1 MWGVAIMFIVLG
13 ASQYMFREQLRLRP
27 SLEARQIGFAFWWA
41 GWLMLAWWIST
52 TLLGIPNEVKMTVS
66 ALGTIWVGVRG
77 IQVGNRIMQQVNE

>member
-1 MWGVAIMFIVLG
+1 MFIILG

-41 GWLMLAWWIST
+41 GWLMLAWWISA
-52 TLLGIPNEVKMTVS
+52 TLLGISNEVKMTVS

-77 IQVGNRIMQQVNE
+77 ILVGNRIMQQVNE